1 MLFELDN
8 LLLRTFTE
16 SNIFIL
22 KNEARKMN
30 HQEVAEEDK
39 RNKLPANF
47 AAKQRRVEWE
57 IQEEDAK
64 KV

>member
-1 MLFELDN
+1 
-8 LLLRTFTE
+8 
-16 SNIFIL
+16 
-22 KNEARKMN
+22 MN